1 MSTRAIRRAI
11 SELKIEDEEPFLIIA
26 WKDGRD
32 IVSATVRLHVDMLTA
47 LRDICG
53 DVLIRIDEM
62 ESRNYDPDA
71 RLAVGEELMYVGPEH
86 INSDSQIYDVIAQ
99 IDESD
104 EIGGRAAASH
114 KVTWYAIAFGEGDD
128 LTLFIRK
135 RLEQVNGE
143 SRLIGLA
150 GDALRP
156 SSRPIMIFDR
166 TIDLIVRPEG
176 VVAFN
181 ERAFEGLIRSPKD
194 IAEELESNVERVS
207 ADVPFADETVAD
219 LKSRGLKRPML
230 RKKLRS
236 IAERGHLHGVTVNRI
251 AEELERQG
259 FDPDLFIEDDLLKF
273 DMRHAMLFLRF
284 LDEGTWLGAFSN
296 TLYASDGKS
305 PVTEGATE

>member
-11 SELKIEDEEPFLIIA
+11 NELAIEDEDPFLIIA
-26 WKDGRD
+26 WKDRSEV
-32 IVSATVRLHVDMLTA
+32 VSATVRLHTEMLTQ
-47 LRDICG
+47 LRDVCV
-53 DVLIRIDEM
+53 DVLSRIEEM
-62 ESRNYDPDA
+62 ESRDYDPDA
-71 RLAVGEELMYVGPEH
+71 RLSLGEEVMYVGPEH
-86 INSDSQIYDVIAQ
+86 INSESQIYDVIEQ
-99 IDESD
+99 LDETD
-104 EIGGRAAASH
+104 EIGGRAAAAH
-114 KVTWYAIAFGEGDD
+114 KVSWYAIAFGEGDD

-156 SSRPIMIFDR
+156 STRPVMIFDR
-166 TIDLIVRPEG
+166 NIDLIVRAEG
-176 VVAFN
+176 VAAFN
-181 ERAFEGLIRSPKD
+181 ERAFEGLIRSPED
-194 IAEELESNVERVS
+194 VAEELKSNVDRVS
-207 ADVPFADETVAD
+207 AYLPFAEETVAD

-251 AEELERQG
+251 EEELERQG
-259 FDPDLFIEDDLLKF
+259 FDPDLFIEDDALTF

-305 PVTEGATE
+305 PVTEGATD